1 MVENNPV
8 NIPLPRD
15 RDGGDLMKV
24 DSTSLVNKL
33 IGLAKQVLIK
43 EKLIKIYPFSVDKL
57 NKGNTRYWFHV
68 IKQ

>member
-33 IGLAKQVLIK
+33 ISPAK
-43 EKLIKIYPFSVDKL
+43 
-57 NKGNTRYWFHV
+57 
-68 IKQ
+68 